1 MRFLYNSNVTFKQNT
16 DMTKTMDEIAMQYAE
31 LRIAVKDK
39 FREVITTKGKKLTDG
54 GYKEMEYV
62 PTKSQQKKL
71 ALYSDRSVKS
81 VGISERVS
89 GDIYVE
95 NDKGV
100 ITALSAIPFQIQFNI
115 LGCITNHIQ

>member
-1 MRFLYNSNVTFKQNT
+1 
-16 DMTKTMDEIAMQYAE
+16 MTKTMDEIAMQYAE
-31 LRIAVKDK
+31 LLIAVKDK

-54 GYKEMEYV
+54 GYKEIEYV

-71 ALYSDRSVKS
+71 ALYSVLSVKS

-89 GDIYVE
+89 DDIYVE
-95 NDKGV
+95 DDNGV